1 MTVQNDITVRDDPTV
16 RDLGQC
22 PGGLLTRLARC
33 RFALSRKGSA
43 AVEFAFG
50 MPIFLALVYTMFEF
64 ARVFWTQ
71 NTLEYAIEE
80 AARFAMVNGTATA
93 SEVETVA
100 TDSAIGLAAAD
111 LDIDVTFEQDNSGS
125 GTGPV
130 AFVNI
135 TGTYTFSPVVPIVIP
150 FIGTGST
157 IDFTT
162 LQFDIVTTTRM
173 AVVL

>member
-1 MTVQNDITVRDDPTV
+1 MTVGDAGP
-16 RDLGQC
+16 C
-22 PGGLLTRLARC
+22 PSGLSMRRAQC
-33 RFALSRKGSA
+33 RFALSRKASA

-50 MPIFLALVYTMFEF
+50 LPIFLALVYTMFEF

-71 NTLEYAIEE
+71 TTLEYAIEE
-80 AARFAMVNGTATA
+80 AAGFAMVSSAATA
-93 SEVETVA
+93 AEVETVA
-100 TDSAIGLAAAD
+100 ADSAIGLAAAD

-125 GTGPV
+125 GSGPV

-135 TGTYTFSPVVPIVIP
+135 TGTYNFSPIVPIVIP

-157 IDFTT
+157 IDFQL
-162 LQFDIVTTTRM
+162 LQFDIETTTRM